1 MEPNRFGVTRG
12 EQPLIR
18 ASRASKVAG
27 AFLVLFC
34 ARKRVHTR
42 RRCTLQKA
50 LNFKHATTLYA
61 ENLYFST
68 FRLCRV

>member
-1 MEPNRFGVTRG
+1 MEPFFFGIIKG

-42 RRCTLQKA
+42 RRCSLQKA
-50 LNFKHATTLYA
+50 RNFKYATVLYKK
-61 ENLYFST
+61 Y
-68 FRLCRV
+68 